1 MILKHILVILFFSLS
16 VAKALQIE
24 GVRFRKCLGEGVA
37 DVTVFGSIA
46 REVTSLRGKTRMRC
60 AKKCA
65 EYEGCDAFVHDNEE
79 CILIVDSSLPGVDV
93 DMREID
99 LSRITGI
106 DGKIKVL

>member
-1 MILKHILVILFFSLS
+1 MILKHITVLVFFSLS

-24 GVRFRKCLGEGVA
+24 GVRFRKCLGEGLA

-65 EYEGCDAFVHDNEE
+65 EYGSCDAFVHDNDE
-79 CILIVDSSLPGVDV
+79 CILIGDWTLPGSDV
-93 DMREID
+93 DIREID
-99 LSRITGI
+99 LSRITGV
-106 DGKIKVL
+106 DGKIKLF